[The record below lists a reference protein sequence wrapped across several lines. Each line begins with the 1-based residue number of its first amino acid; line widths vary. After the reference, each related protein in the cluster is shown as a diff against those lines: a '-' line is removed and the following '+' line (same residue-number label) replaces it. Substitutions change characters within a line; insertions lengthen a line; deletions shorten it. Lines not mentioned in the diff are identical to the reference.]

1 MADLTKTVEI
11 IFGAIDNT
19 SASLSS
25 ISTNV
30 DKFATNT
37 SKITAPLADVA
48 VGVEK
53 TVAALGALGVA
64 LVAVSA
70 NEFAKFESSVIGLE
84 KTLDSTDPSIESFK
98 DTARDL
104 ALQYGVTANS
114 ILDGIATFKQAGFTA
129 EEAAKLQKNA
139 LDLVIA
145 GDVDATR
152 ATEIL
157 VAAIKGFNIEVA
169 QAPRFVEALNN
180 VSNKYA
186 TDVNQLAEGM
196 SRVAPI
202 AKTMGFSFDET
213 AGLLTPIIEVF
224 RDGSV
229 ASDALKT
236 GLLKLTDDSKPVRD
250 ALKELGVSQTD
261 INGQMRSGRDIFYD
275 VAAAMSNLDANQRL
289 VLTQQLIGIEQ
300 TPKMIKVFEDLGK
313 VQDITA
319 ASMAIT
325 GSATQEVEKRLKSLT
340 VAANQNEQA
349 WNLLAIAI
357 GEKLSTGTLKSTQG
371 LTSLGTAL
379 ATAVKA
385 GGFDPI
391 LNEINAVNLGF
402 SQFID
407 KVAKA
412 LPDALK
418 LVDFSKLINAAKD
431 LGITFGGIFDSIDL
445 TTPEGLSKAI
455 QFVVD
460 SISSLINVTDGIVT
474 AWSPVIKAFLTGIDT
489 FNGLDDSTKK
499 YVGTALGISQVFES
513 IKGAITTGATAF
525 GAVGSALKTIS
536 ETGAEV
542 VLVRLAAS
550 LGNPVITAAA
560 AAFGA
565 VGFAVNAN
573 ISAYED
579 LQKRQDTVAESTD
592 HLATVQGVIK
602 DRLADI
608 SARTGLTVNSMDDL
622 NKAVDAGVIVF
633 NDASGLYEKAGTG
646 VKAFGDATKATAL
659 TQSEWEK
666 SVTGVADALGLVKKE
681 TGEVTTTFE
690 SHEEAMKALL
700 AANSDI
706 TKQWITQA
714 DGLYTLHQ
722 SQKTTTESGKAL
734 AKTAEQI
741 AAETGKLTEKQK
753 LAIEQTNKLELQ
765 LNELASN
772 ERIKNMEFQANIK
785 IADIQAQAQQV
796 VAAFDEIGVAIQA
809 TQAAQAEIFGS
820 LVEGLTSGKL
830 NGLDKYFLQ
839 DYALEQQRQ
848 AQQALDDQSRL
859 IDAQVN
865 QMNARTQAL
874 LSGGGL
880 ININA
885 DNLAPELQMVLR
897 SLLEH
902 IQIEANAEGLELL
915 L

>member
-11 IFGAIDNT
+11 IFGAVDNT
-19 SASLSS
+19 SAGLSTIGS
-25 ISTNV
+25 SV
-30 DKFATNT
+30 DKFSSSV
-37 SKITAPLADVA
+37 SKVTQPLSDIALK
-48 VGVEK
+48 VEL
-53 TVAALGALGVA
+53 TTAALGALGVA
-64 LVAVSA
+64 LIANAS
-70 NEFAKFESSVIGLE
+70 NEFAQFQTAVIGLE
-84 KTLDSTDPSIESFK
+84 KTLDSTDPSIEAFK

-114 ILDGIATFKQAGFTA
+114 ILDGIANFKQAGFTA

-157 VAAIKGFNIEVA
+157 IASIKGFNISVE

-186 TDVNQLAEGM
+186 TDVNQLADGM

-224 RDGSV
+224 REGSV
-229 ASDALKT
+229 SAEGLKT
-236 GLLKLTDDSKPVRD
+236 GLLRLTDDSKPVRD
-250 ALKELGVSQTD
+250 ALSQLGVSQTD
-261 INGQMRSGRDIFYD
+261 VNGQMRSGRDIFYD
-275 VAAAMSNLDANQRL
+275 VASAMSGLDANQRL
-289 VLTQQLIGIEQ
+289 FLTQQLVGIDQ
-300 TPKMIKVFEDLGK
+300 TPKMIKVFEDLSK
-313 VQDITA
+313 VQEVTA
-319 ASMAIT
+319 ASMAVT
-325 GSATQEVEKRLKSLT
+325 GSATEEVQKRLSSIA

-349 WNLLAIAI
+349 WNLLSIAI
-357 GEKLSTGTLKSTQG
+357 GEKLATGTLKSTQG

-379 ATAVKA
+379 QTAVRA
-385 GGFDPI
+385 GSFDPL
-391 LNEINAVNLGF
+391 LNEITAVNLGF
-402 SQFID
+402 SQFIE
-407 KVAKA
+407 KVAKN
-412 LPDALK
+412 LPDAIK
-418 LVDFSKLINAAKD
+418 RVDFSGLVDAFKD
-431 LGITFGGIFDSIDL
+431 LGTGFGGIFDGIDV
-445 TTPEGLSKAI
+445 TTPQGLARAI

-460 SISSLINVTDGIVT
+460 SVESLIRVTDGIIT
-474 AWSPVIKAFLTGIDT
+474 AWSPVVKGFLTGVDA
-489 FNGLDDSTKK
+489 FNNLDDSTKV
-499 YVGTALGISQVFES
+499 YVGTALGLSQVFETL
-513 IKGAITTGATAF
+513 KGAITTGSTAL
-525 GAVGSALKTIS
+525 GAVGVAFKAISDSSADVAIGRL
-536 ETGAEV
+536 
-542 VLVRLAAS
+542 VLS
-550 LGNPVITAAA
+550 LSNPAITAAA

-565 VGFAVNAN
+565 IGFAVNAN
-573 ISAYED
+573 INAYNDLSA
-579 LQKRQDTVAESTD
+579 RQDTVADSTE
-592 HLATVQGVIK
+592 HLAQTQATIK
-602 DRLADI
+602 DRLTEI
-608 SARTGLTVNSMDDL
+608 SGRTGIVVNNMDEL
-622 NKAVDAGVIVF
+622 NKAVDDGRLVF
-633 NDASGLYEKAGTG
+633 DQATGLYIKAGQG
-646 VKAFGDATKATAL
+646 LKDYDAQVAAASASQL
-659 TQSEWEK
+659 NWED
-666 SVTGVADALGLVKKE
+666 SVNGVADALGLVQKE
-681 TGEVTTTFE
+681 TGEVTQEFKT
-690 SHEEAMKALL
+690 HEEAINALM
-700 AANSDI
+700 AANSDVVN
-706 TKQWITQA
+706 QWITQKN
-714 DGLYTLHQ
+714 GLFTLHQ
-722 SQKTTTESGKAL
+722 TQKIASESGQEL

-741 AAETGKLTEKQK
+741 AEETGKLTEKQR

-772 ERIKNMEFQANIK
+772 ERIKFLEFEANIK
-785 IADIQAQAQQV
+785 IADIQGQAQQV

-830 NGLDKYFLQ
+830 HGLDKYFLQ

-859 IDAQVN
+859 ITAQVD

-874 LSGGGL
+874 LNGGGL